1 MKVENTSKLKKER
14 FPTEWKSKMKILV
27 KSGKGSHL
35 FLGQY
40 CGISRYDFYS
50 FLPFSLGFNSKS
62 VLKRRKKQAVG
73 DSASISRFSNLKRLY
88 KGKLRQL

>member
-1 MKVENTSKLKKER
+1 MKVENASKKIKKR
-14 FPTEWKSKMKILV
+14 TPTEWKSKMKILV

-50 FLPFSLGFNSKS
+50 FLPFSLGFNSK
-62 VLKRRKKQAVG
+62 KRFQKKKKQAVG
-73 DSASISRFSNLKRLY
+73 DSANKSSLFKF
-88 KGKLRQL
+88 KGGFTEEN